1 MRNKSIL
8 VLFLLLSNLVYAESF
23 CFSIKNSNRVLMVSA
38 DRSYVSYYPINKKI
52 NLKPKEREIFD
63 DGGESGKIAFSES
76 YYEIING
83 EKTGVYTF
91 LTQSGK
97 IDNASYFN
105 FSSKK
110 EIEFER
116 IFGVNSQNPNIFN
129 SCY

>member
-63 DGGESGKIAFSES
+63 DGGESGKI
-76 YYEIING
+76 
-83 EKTGVYTF
+83 
-91 LTQSGK
+91 
-97 IDNASYFN
+97 DNASYFN